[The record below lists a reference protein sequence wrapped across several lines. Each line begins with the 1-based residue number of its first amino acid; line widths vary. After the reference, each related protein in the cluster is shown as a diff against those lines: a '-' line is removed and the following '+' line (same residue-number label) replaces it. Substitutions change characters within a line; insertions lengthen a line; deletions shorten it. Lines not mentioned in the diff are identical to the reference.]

1 MSPGRIAASILFCL
15 ALAGSPG
22 LAGPGLAGP
31 GLAGPGEAGAGQAA
45 CDQKTA
51 LGVERV
57 VEIDTKDGPRFG
69 HVQYK
74 EIDFLEPGEVVL
86 TFDDGPSPQTTPAVL
101 EALASHCTKATFFMV
116 GRMAVAS
123 PELVRKIDSLGHTV
137 GSHTWS
143 HKNLARQSASNAE
156 REVELGLSAIT
167 AALGKPIAPFF
178 RFPYLSDPRG
188 VIRSLEQRDLAIM
201 SIDVDSYDWRARTQ
215 QKMHANV
222 LSQLEARGKGII
234 LFHDIQR
241 VTASS
246 IKALLDELKRRKYK
260 VVHLVPKSTAATV
273 ASYDEMAGK
282 LLAKSQLAAA
292 QKPLTTRSM
301 VWPIAAGGDPPDA
314 TVTRPE
320 TQASRLPEKAEKQE
334 GSSGATPKRQ
344 SQSRT
349 ERAASAR
356 PAPRPRPEP
365 TLLDLMFGPAN

>member
-1 MSPGRIAASILFCL
+1 MSAGHFAASILSSL
-15 ALAGSPG
+15 ALLASPLIG
-22 LAGPGLAGP
+22 
-31 GLAGPGEAGAGQAA
+31 GAAQAA
-45 CDQKTA
+45 CDEKTA

-57 VEIDTKDGPRFG
+57 VEIDTKDGPRLG

-74 EIDFLEPGEVVL
+74 DIDFLKPGEVVL

-101 EALASHCTKATFFMV
+101 EALAAHCTKATFFMV

-123 PELVRKIDSLGHTV
+123 PELVRRIDSIGHTV
-137 GSHTWS
+137 ASHTWS
-143 HKNLARQSASNAE
+143 HKNLKRQSASSAE

-188 VIRSLEQRDLAIM
+188 VIGHLEERNLAII
-201 SIDVDSYDWRARTQ
+201 SIDVDSYDWRARARST
-215 QKMHANV
+215 MHRNV
-222 LSQLEARGKGII
+222 LSQLDSRGKGII

-246 IKALLDELKRRKYK
+246 LTDLLDELKRRKYK
-260 VVHLVPKSTAATV
+260 VVHLVPKTTAATL
-273 ASYDEMAGK
+273 APYDEMASK
-282 LLAKSQLAAA
+282 LLAKSQLTAA

-301 VWPIAAGGDPPDA
+301 VWPVTAGGNPPDA

-320 TQASRLPEKAEKQE
+320 IQGSYAAAKDENRVAQPAQTPSRADEAH
-334 GSSGATPKRQ
+334 S
-344 SQSRT
+344 

-365 TLLDLMFGPAN
+365 TLMELMFGPLQ